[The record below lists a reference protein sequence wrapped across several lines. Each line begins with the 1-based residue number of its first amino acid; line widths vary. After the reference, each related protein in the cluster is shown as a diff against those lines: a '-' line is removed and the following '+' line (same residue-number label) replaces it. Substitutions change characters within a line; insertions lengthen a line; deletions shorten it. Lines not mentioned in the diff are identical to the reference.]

1 MQGAASSF
9 QIVQQNPRQ
18 DLYVEPAVHGVGIIL
33 LVEFKLCVFPAMP
46 EVFPVGE
53 DPRGVS
59 GQLPRTRAIG
69 IMSTISIAIEALLNN
84 VLLKNII
91 ARTRPYDDIDGLVCL
106 VGRQMDYSFPSGHTG
121 AAFAVAGAMLVVALF
136 GLPIIEKTGEITR
149 EDASLT
155 FKLVSVLLIMYA
167 TLLAFSRMYVG
178 VHYPTDV
185 LCGLLLGLGTSATAY
200 LIYQIAIKK
209 IHDRKAKI
217 KEA

>member
-1 MQGAASSF
+1 MGWDAGFLLYIQEYIRSDF
-9 QIVQQNPRQ
+9 LNPIMKVLTHSG
-18 DLYVEPAVHGVGIIL
+18 DKGIL
-33 LVEFKLCVFPAMP
+33 LIVLILA
-46 EVFPVGE
+46 
-53 DPRGVS
+53 
-59 GQLPRTRAIG
+59 LLIIPRTRAIG

-91 ARTRPYDDIDGLVCL
+91 ARTRPYDEIEGLVNL
-106 VGRQMDYSFPSGHTG
+106 VGKQSDYSFPSGHTG

-136 GLPIIEKTGEITR
+136 GLPMIAKTGEFKR
-149 EDASLT
+149 EDPSLS

-185 LCGLLLGLGTSATAY
+185 LCGLLLGLGTSAVAY
-200 LIYQIAIKK
+200 LIYQVAIKK
-209 IHDRKAKI
+209 IHERKAKV

>member
-1 MQGAASSF
+1 MGWDAGFLLYIQEYIRSDF
-9 QIVQQNPRQ
+9 LNPIMKVLTHSG
-18 DLYVEPAVHGVGIIL
+18 DKGIL
-33 LVEFKLCVFPAMP
+33 LIVLILAML
-46 EVFPVGE
+46 FI
-53 DPRGVS
+53 
-59 GQLPRTRAIG
+59 PRTRAIG

>member
-1 MQGAASSF
+1 MGWDAGFLLYIQEYIRSDF
-9 QIVQQNPRQ
+9 LNPIMKVLTHSG
-18 DLYVEPAVHGVGIIL
+18 DKGIL
-33 LVEFKLCVFPAMP
+33 LIVLILVLMIIPK
-46 EVFPVGE
+46 
-53 DPRGVS
+53 
-59 GQLPRTRAIG
+59 TRAIG

-91 ARTRPYDDIDGLVCL
+91 ARTRPYDEIEGLVNL
-106 VGRQMDYSFPSGHTG
+106 VGRQSDYSFPSGHTG

-136 GLPIIEKTGEITR
+136 GLPIIEKTGEIRR

-185 LCGLLLGLGTSATAY
+185 LCGLLLGLGTSAMAY
-200 LIYQIAIKK
+200 LIYQTAIKK
-209 IHDRKAKI
+209 IHDREAIK